1 MDFVSCLTF
10 SIACIV
16 NKFLIVG
23 LMYAIRSILDVAILI
38 NFIYGNGII
47 RDVLMLMS
55 SLTLGYILQGLVQFI
70 IGVEILYQSYRRRIC
85 CFDK

>member
-38 NFIYGNGII
+38 NFIYGNGAI
-47 RDVLMLMS
+47 RDQLMS

-70 IGVEILYQSYRRRIC
+70 IGVEILY
-85 CFDK
+85 